1 MPGMGGSSF
10 STSNPLVVSLFHH
23 SVFQTSVS
31 WIIALALVTLVI
43 ASILRRVNTF
53 NLSSGGLSEAPS
65 RTYLRMSF
73 GIIWLIDG
81 ILQFQASMP
90 LGMANGVVAPAAAGT
105 PGWLHTLMF
114 DGIGIWNNH
123 PIALAVGTAW
133 IQVGIGLLLLVSN
146 ASVGRI
152 AAVISVGWAGL
163 IWLVG
168 NGAGGIFQTSNSIL
182 FGWPGAS
189 IFYLVAGVW
198 LALSPSNFPERFSR
212 YTLRGLSVLVAVGA
226 LLQCLPSRGFWHGG
240 NTNALTTMT
249 STMTQT
255 PQPHVLAW
263 TVKHFGDLAGTI
275 GGGFNVIVIIW
286 LGVCAVGL
294 WLASDRDLRW
304 PVRAL
309 VIGCLF
315 FWVVG
320 EDVPFWGGLATDV
333 NSLVPLAVLAWC
345 ASPARRSPTPL
356 TKRLPVEMRSSSGA
370 VVASFAS
377 AMVLFAV
384 VSMGWATGAAAESTL
399 YLAQNGPAASANN
412 VPAHGFTLTDQHGV
426 TYTLNEHRGH
436 YTLLTF
442 LDPEC
447 WTDCPLLAA
456 QLRQVRADLSA
467 NANLD
472 IVAVAADP
480 YHETL
485 ADVNDFIDIHGL
497 KDVKGFYFVTGK
509 LSAVQSIWTH
519 YGIGVSMTPRDK
531 MSIHSDYMFI
541 ITPSDRIQWV
551 IPDEPLAN
559 WAGQHSAE
567 SELLNLLHQSGVH

>member
-10 STSNPLVVSLFHH
+10 SSTNPLVVSLFRH
-23 SVFQTSVS
+23 SGFETSVS
-31 WIIALALVTLVI
+31 WIIAIALVMLVV
-43 ASILRRVNTF
+43 ASVLRRVNTF
-53 NLSSGGLSEAPS
+53 NLSAGGLGEARS
-65 RTYLRMSF
+65 RTYLRMAF
-73 GIIWLIDG
+73 GAIWLIDG

-105 PGWLHTLMF
+105 PSWLHALMF

-133 IQVGIGLLLLVSN
+133 IQVGIGLLLIVSN
-146 ASVGRI
+146 ATIGRI
-152 AAVISVGWAGL
+152 AAAVSVGWAGL

-168 NGAGGIFQTSNSIL
+168 NGAGGIFQSTNSIL

-189 IFYLVAGVW
+189 LFYLVAGLW
-198 LALSPSNFPERFSR
+198 LALPTVNFPERFSR
-212 YTLRGLSVLVAVGA
+212 YTLRGLSVLAAVGA

-240 NTNALTTMT
+240 DTNAMTVMT
-249 STMTQT
+249 STMTAT
-255 PQPHVLAW
+255 PQPHALAW
-263 TVKHFGDLAGTI
+263 IVRHFGDFAGTL
-275 GGGFNVIVIIW
+275 GGGFNVMVIIW

-294 WLASDRDLRW
+294 WIASERDLRW
-304 PVRAL
+304 PTRAF

-315 FWVVG
+315 FWVVAQ
-320 EDVPFWGGLATDV
+320 DVPLWGGLATDV
-333 NSLVPLAVLAWC
+333 NSLIPMALLAWC
-345 ASPARRSPTPL
+345 ASPARATPTAL
-356 TKRLPVEMRSSSGA
+356 RRRLPVEMRSSSGA

-377 AMVLFAV
+377 AMLVFSV
-384 VSMGWATGAAAESTL
+384 VSMSWASGASAESTL
-399 YLAQNGPAASANN
+399 YLAQNGPASSVNT
-412 VPAHGFTLTDQHGV
+412 PAPRFTLTDQDGT
-426 TYTLNEHRGH
+426 TYSLNEHAGH

-456 QLRQVRADLSA
+456 QLRQVRSDLSPGA
-467 NANLD
+467 KLD

-485 ADVNDFIDIHGL
+485 ANVNHFIDIHGL
-497 KDVKGFYFVTGK
+497 KSVKDFYFVTGP
-509 LSAVQSIWTH
+509 LHSVQKVWGA
-519 YGIGVSMTPRDK
+519 YGIGVSMVPTDK
-531 MSIHSDYMFI
+531 MSIHSDLMFI
-541 ITPSDRIQWV
+541 ITPHGRLTWI

-567 SELLNLLHQSGVH
+567 SELLSLLHQSGVH

>member
-10 STSNPLVVSLFHH
+10 TSDNPLVVSLFHH

-31 WIIALALVTLVI
+31 WIIAIALMTLVV
-43 ASILRRVNTF
+43 ASVLRRVNTF
-53 NLSSGGLSEAPS
+53 NLSTGGLGEPRA
-65 RTYLRMSF
+65 RTYLRMAF
-73 GIIWLIDG
+73 GAIWLVDG
-81 ILQFQASMP
+81 ILQFQAAMP
-90 LGMANGVVAPAAAGT
+90 LAMANGVVAPAAAGT
-105 PGWLHTLMF
+105 PAWLHALMF

-146 ASVGRI
+146 AAIGRLA
-152 AAVISVGWAGL
+152 AAVSVGWAAL
-163 IWLVG
+163 IWLIG

-189 IFYLVAGVW
+189 LFYLAAGIW
-198 LALSPSNFPERFSR
+198 LALPPSNFPERFSK
-212 YTLRGLSVLVAVGA
+212 YTLRGLSVLAAIGA

-240 NTNALTTMT
+240 NANAMTAMT

-263 TVKHFGDLAGTI
+263 IVSHFGDLTGTI
-275 GGGFNVIVIIW
+275 GGGFNVMVIIW
-286 LGVCAVGL
+286 LVACALGM

-304 PVRAL
+304 PTRAF

-315 FWVVG
+315 FWVVA
-320 EDVPFWGGLATDV
+320 EDVPFWGGIATDV
-333 NSLVPLAVLAWC
+333 NSLIPLAVLAWC
-345 ASPARRSPTPL
+345 ASPARRTTVPL
-356 TKRLPVEMRSSSGA
+356 RRHLPVEMRSSSGA

-377 AMVLFAV
+377 AMVVFSVL
-384 VSMGWATGAAAESTL
+384 SMTWATAASAENTL
-399 YLAQNGPAASANN
+399 FLAQNGPAASVNTRA
-412 VPAHGFTLTDQHGV
+412 PGFTLTDQHEA
-426 TYTLNEHRGH
+426 TYSLNEHADH

-456 QLRQVRADLSA
+456 QLRQVRADLSPGA
-467 NANLD
+467 KLD

-480 YHETL
+480 YHETV
-485 ADVNDFIDIHGL
+485 ADVNHFIDIHSL
-497 KDVKGFYFVTGK
+497 KGVKDFYFVTGK
-509 LSAVQSIWTH
+509 LTAVRKVWNS
-519 YGIGVSMTPRDK
+519 YGIGVSMTPTDK

-541 ITPSDRIQWV
+541 ISPHDRLKWIV
-551 IPDEPLAN
+551 PDEPLAN

>member
-10 STSNPLVVSLFHH
+10 TSNNPLVVSLFHH

-31 WIIALALVTLVI
+31 WIIALALVTLIV
-43 ASILRRVNTF
+43 ASVFRRVNTF
-53 NLSSGGLSEAPS
+53 NLSPSGLGEARS
-65 RTYLRMSF
+65 RTYLRMAF
-73 GIIWLIDG
+73 GAIWLIDG

-90 LGMANGVVAPAAAGT
+90 LGMANGIVAPAATGT
-105 PGWLHTLMF
+105 PGWLHSLMF

-123 PIALAVGTAW
+123 PIAMAVGTAW
-133 IQVGIGLLLLVSN
+133 IQMGIGVLLLVSN
-146 ASVGRI
+146 AKIGRLA
-152 AAVISVGWAGL
+152 AAVSVGWAGM

-168 NGAGGIFQTSNSIL
+168 NGAGGIFQSNSSIL

-189 IFYLVAGVW
+189 LIYLVAGVW
-198 LALSPSNFPERFSR
+198 LALAPSNFPERFSR
-212 YTLRGLSVLVAVGA
+212 YTLRGLSGLVAVGA

-240 NTNALTTMT
+240 NANALTTMT
-249 STMTQT
+249 STMTLT
-255 PQPHVLAW
+255 PQPRVLAW

-275 GGGFNVIVIIW
+275 GGGFNVAVILW

-294 WLASDRDLRW
+294 WMASDRDLRW
-304 PVRAL
+304 PTRAF

-315 FWVVG
+315 FWVVAQ
-320 EDVPFWGGLATDV
+320 DVPFWGGLATDV

-345 ASPARRSPTPL
+345 ASPARRTSTPL
-356 TKRLPVEMRSSSGA
+356 TKHLPVEMRSSSGA
-370 VVASFAS
+370 VVASFAI

-384 VSMGWATGAAAESTL
+384 ASMGWATVASAENTL
-399 YLAQNGPAASANN
+399 YLAQNGPASSVDTHA
-412 VPAHGFTLTDQHGV
+412 VGFKLTDQHGA
-426 TYTLNEHRGH
+426 TYSLNEHTGH

-467 NANLD
+467 NAKLD

-485 ADVNDFIDIHGL
+485 TDVNNFIDVHGL
-497 KDVKGFYFVTGK
+497 RDVKGFYFVTGK
-509 LSAVQSIWTH
+509 LSVVQRIWRS

-541 ITPSDRIQWV
+541 ITPTDRLKWV

-567 SELLNLLHQSGVH
+567 SELLNLLNQSGVH

>member
-1 MPGMGGSSF
+1 MPGMGGTSF
-10 STSNPLVVSLFHH
+10 SSTNPLVVSLFHH
-23 SVFQTSVS
+23 SIFQTSVS
-31 WIIALALVTLVI
+31 WIIAIALAILVV
-43 ASILRRVNTF
+43 ASILRRVNHF
-53 NLSSGGLSEAPS
+53 NLSSGGLGEARS
-65 RTYLRMSF
+65 RTYLRMAF
-73 GIIWLIDG
+73 GTIWLIDG

-90 LGMANGVVAPAAAGT
+90 LAMANGIVAPAAAGT
-105 PGWLHTLMF
+105 PSWLHALMF

-146 ASVGRI
+146 AKIGRLA
-152 AAVISVGWAGL
+152 AAVSVGWAAM

-168 NGAGGIFQTSNSIL
+168 NGAGGIFQSSNSIL

-189 IFYLVAGVW
+189 LFYLVAGVW
-198 LALSPSNFPERFSR
+198 LALPPTNFPFRFSR
-212 YTLRGLSVLVAVGA
+212 YTLRGLSVLAAVGA

-240 NTNALTTMT
+240 NTNAMTTMT
-249 STMTQT
+249 STMTQAS
-255 PQPHVLAW
+255 QPHALAW
-263 TVKHFGDLAGTI
+263 IVRHFGDFTGTI

-286 LGVCAVGL
+286 LGACAVGL

-304 PVRAL
+304 PTRTF

-315 FWVVG
+315 FWVVA
-320 EDVPFWGGLATDV
+320 EDVPFWGGLATDL
-333 NSLVPLAVLAWC
+333 NSLIPLAILAWC
-345 ASPARRSPTPL
+345 ASPARRTPTPL
-356 TKRLPVEMRSSSGA
+356 VRHLPIEMRSSSGA

-377 AMVLFAV
+377 AMVLFSA

-399 YLAQNGPAASANN
+399 FLAQNGPAASVNTAA
-412 VPAHGFTLTDQHGV
+412 PGFTLTDQHGA
-426 TYTLNEHRGH
+426 TYSLNEHAGH

-467 NANLD
+467 NAKLD

-480 YHETL
+480 YHETV
-485 ADVNDFIDIHGL
+485 ADVNHFIDIHSL
-497 KDVKGFYFVTGK
+497 KNVTGFYFVTGK
-509 LSAVQSIWTH
+509 LSAVRKVWKT
-519 YGIGVSMTPRDK
+519 YGIGVSMTPTDK
-531 MSIHSDYMFI
+531 MSIHSDYVFI
-541 ITPSDRIQWV
+541 VTPHDRLKWV

>member
-10 STSNPLVVSLFHH
+10 TSNNPLVVSLFHH

-31 WIIALALVTLVI
+31 WIIAIALVTLVV

-53 NLSSGGLSEAPS
+53 NLSAGGLGEPRS
-65 RTYLRMSF
+65 RTYLRMAF
-73 GIIWLIDG
+73 GVIWLIDG

-105 PGWLHTLMF
+105 PGWLHALMF

-146 ASVGRI
+146 ASIGRLA
-152 AAVISVGWAGL
+152 AAVSVGWAGL

-189 IFYLVAGVW
+189 LFYLVAGVW
-198 LALSPSNFPERFSR
+198 LALPPSNFPERFSR
-212 YTLRGLSVLVAVGA
+212 YTLRGLSVLVGIGAV
-226 LLQCLPSRGFWHGG
+226 LQCLPSRGFWHGG
-240 NTNALTTMT
+240 NANALTTMT
-249 STMTQT
+249 STMTAT
-255 PQPHVLAW
+255 PQPHALAW
-263 TVKHFGDLAGTI
+263 IVTHVGDLAGTI

-286 LGVCAVGL
+286 LGVSAVGL
-294 WLASDRDLRW
+294 WMASTRDLRW
-304 PVRAL
+304 PTRAL

-315 FWVVG
+315 FWVVA
-320 EDVPFWGGLATDV
+320 EDAPFWGGLATDV
-333 NSLVPLAVLAWC
+333 NSLIPLAVLAWC
-345 ASPARRSPTPL
+345 ASPARRTTAPL
-356 TKRLPVEMRSSSGA
+356 TRHLPVEMRSSSGA

-377 AMVLFAV
+377 AMVLFAA

-399 YLAQNGPAASANN
+399 FLAQNGPAASVNTRA
-412 VPAHGFTLTDQHGV
+412 PGFTLTDQHGA
-426 TYTLNEHRGH
+426 TYSMDEHAGH
-436 YTLLTF
+436 FTLLTF

-456 QLRQVRADLSA
+456 QLRQVRDDLSP
-467 NANLD
+467 NAKLD

-485 ADVNDFIDIHGL
+485 ANVNHFIDIHSL
-497 KDVKGFYFVTGK
+497 KSVKGFYFVTGK
-509 LSAVQSIWTH
+509 LAAVRKVWNS
-519 YGIGVSMTPRDK
+519 YGIGVSMTPTDK

-541 ITPSDRIQWV
+541 ITPHDRLKWI
-551 IPDEPLAN
+551 IPDEPLSN

-567 SELLNLLHQSGVH
+567 SELLSLLHQSGVH

>member
-10 STSNPLVVSLFHH
+10 SSNNPLVVSLFHH
-23 SVFQTSVS
+23 NVFQTSVS
-31 WIIALALVTLVI
+31 WIIAIALVTLVV

-53 NLSSGGLSEAPS
+53 NLSAAGLGEPRS
-65 RTYLRMSF
+65 RTYLRMAF
-73 GIIWLIDG
+73 GAIWLIDG

-90 LGMANGVVAPAAAGT
+90 LAMANGVVAPAAAGT
-105 PGWLHTLMF
+105 PSWLHALMF

-146 ASVGRI
+146 ASIGRI
-152 AAVISVGWAGL
+152 AAAVSVGWATL

-168 NGAGGIFQTSNSIL
+168 NGAGGIFQTTNSIL

-189 IFYLVAGVW
+189 LFYVVAGIW
-198 LALSPSNFPERFSR
+198 LALPPSNFPERFSR
-212 YTLRGLSVLVAVGA
+212 YTLRGLSALVAIGLV
-226 LLQCLPSRGFWHGG
+226 LQCLPSRGFWRGG
-240 NTNALTTMT
+240 NANALTSMS
-249 STMTQT
+249 STMTAT

-263 TVKHFGDLAGTI
+263 TVRHFGDIAGTI
-275 GGGFNVIVIIW
+275 GGGLNVIVIIW
-286 LGVCAVGL
+286 LGACAVGL
-294 WLASDRDLRW
+294 WLAYDRGLRW
-304 PVRAL
+304 PTRTL
-309 VIGCLF
+309 VIGCVF
-315 FWVVG
+315 FWVVA

-333 NSLVPLAVLAWC
+333 NSLIPLAVLAWC
-345 ASPARRSPTPL
+345 ASPARATPTPL
-356 TKRLPVEMRSSSGA
+356 RKHLPVEMRSSSGA

-377 AMVLFAV
+377 AMVLFAA

-399 YLAQNGPAASANN
+399 FLAQNGPAASVNTKA
-412 VPAHGFTLTDQHGV
+412 PGFSLTDQFAVPYSMG
-426 TYTLNEHRGH
+426 EHAKN

-456 QLRQVRADLSA
+456 QLRQVRSELSPDA
-467 NANLD
+467 KLD

-485 ADVNDFIDIHGL
+485 ANVNHFISIHSL
-497 KDVKGFYFVTGK
+497 KGVKNFYFVTGK
-509 LSAVQSIWTH
+509 LSAVQKVWNS
-519 YGIGVSMTPRDK
+519 YGIGVTMTPTAK

-541 ITPSDRIQWV
+541 ITPQGRLKWI
-551 IPDEPLAN
+551 IPDEPLEN

-567 SELLNLLHQSGVH
+567 SELLNLLHETGVH